1 MQKQAPT
8 LPRLLTMVLFA
19 LSCFGLLLFLWLA
32 FGGPIPLKPKG
43 YRIHVAFPEATQ
55 LATQADVRIAGVS
68 VGKVVGK
75 DIGTGPHINR
85 TVATIQLN
93 PDIAPLHANAHAILR
108 QKTLLGETYV
118 ELTPGTNNAKK
129 IPENGYLADGQVHK
143 TVELDEIF
151 QALDPVTRKAF
162 QTWQQ
167 DLAQGINGR
176 GTDFNNALGNLPH
189 FVASASDVLDVL
201 DAQSAAVRRL
211 VRNTGVTFGA
221 LNQNQRQL
229 HNLIVNSEDTFGAL
243 ASQNEKLAE
252 MFKIFPTFL
261 DESKKTFAKLETF
274 SKNTDPL
281 IQELRPAIRDLRPAL
296 KATKE
301 LAPDLRNTFIKLQPL
316 ITASKTGLP
325 ALRDTLNATTP
336 LLAQVQPFLE
346 NLNPILKYLEYY
358 QWQTA
363 DFISNGA
370 GALADT
376 VPTATDREMGHY
388 LRQWGPAGAETAA
401 FYPNRPSIDR
411 GNAYLP
417 PVWNGTEYAQRMVFP
432 EHDCNNVGAVD
443 DSNVSPPEHQAG
455 GQPRQIAPAPDITQ
469 SSPWDK
475 SNAPGGKDPSC
486 WVFPPKAYP
495 PGNTR
500 QVPHVE
506 SLDYS
511 KPSG

>member
-32 FGGPIPLKPKG
+32 FGGPVPLQPKG
-43 YRIHVAFPEATQ
+43 YRLHIASPEATQ

-68 VGKVVGK
+68 VGKVVAK
-75 DIGTGPHINR
+75 DIDSAHHNDR

-93 PDIAPLHANAHAILR
+93 PDIAPLHSDAKAILR

-118 ELTPGTNNAKK
+118 ELTPGTNSATK
-129 IPENGYLADGQVHK
+129 IAENGWLADGRVHP

-151 QALDPVTRKAF
+151 QALDPVTRKSF
-162 QTWQQ
+162 QAWQQ
-167 DLAQGINGR
+167 DLARGVDGR
-176 GTDFNNALGNLPH
+176 GRDLNDAFGNLPQ
-189 FVASASDVLDVL
+189 FVASGSDVLDVL

-376 VPTATDREMGHY
+376 VETTSPGEGAGHY
-388 LRQWGPAGAETAA
+388 LRQWGPTGEETLA
-401 FYPNRPSIDR
+401 FWPNRPSANR

-417 PVWNGTEYAQRMVFP
+417 PIWFGPDYGKRM
-432 EHDCNNVGAVD
+432 
-443 DSNVSPPEHQAG
+443 
-455 GQPRQIAPAPDITQ
+455 I
-469 SSPWDK
+469 
-475 SNAPGGKDPSC
+475 
-486 WVFPPKAYP
+486 
-495 PGNTR
+495 
-500 QVPHVE
+500 
-506 SLDYS
+506 
-511 KPSG
+511 